1 MNNFVFLVQHGK
13 AKSKDEDAQRPLT
26 FQGRRETERI
36 AELAARLDL
45 GIEEIRHS
53 GKTRAEET
61 AVIFGRAL
69 GLAGLEKSILAVEGL
84 NPTDNVKPVANGL
97 VGETRAVMLV
107 GHLPF
112 MSRLVGQLVH
122 ENIEKSP
129 VEFRNSGIV
138 CLVRAAKGWRVE
150 WQLNPGAVT

>member
-1 MNNFVFLVQHGK
+1 MKTTVYLVQHGK
-13 AKSKDEDAQRPLT
+13 AKDKEDDPARPLT
-26 FQGRRETERI
+26 VQGRRETERI

-69 GLAGLEKSILAVEGL
+69 GVSESVTAITGLH
-84 NPTDNVKPVANGL
+84 PTDDVKPVANRL
-97 VGETRAVMLV
+97 ASTTNPVMLV

-112 MSRLVGQLVH
+112 MPRLAGQLVH
-122 ENIEKSP
+122 GDAEKSP
-129 VEFRNSGIV
+129 VEFRKSGIV
-138 CLVRAAKGWRVE
+138 CVVREADGWRVD
-150 WQLNPGAVT
+150 WQLNPGPGDG